1 MADVLR
7 DIVSEYD
14 PEFSTMGLDE
24 VNMDVTDFLVEHE
37 MDNDEGRQQLAH
49 TIRMRINTA
58 TKLTC
63 SAGIGPNR
71 MIAKICSDINKPN
84 G

>member
-1 MADVLR
+1 VADVLR

-37 MDNDEGRQQLAH
+37 MDNDEGRQ
-49 TIRMRINTA
+49 
-58 TKLTC
+58 
-63 SAGIGPNR
+63 
-71 MIAKICSDINKPN
+71 
-84 G
+84 